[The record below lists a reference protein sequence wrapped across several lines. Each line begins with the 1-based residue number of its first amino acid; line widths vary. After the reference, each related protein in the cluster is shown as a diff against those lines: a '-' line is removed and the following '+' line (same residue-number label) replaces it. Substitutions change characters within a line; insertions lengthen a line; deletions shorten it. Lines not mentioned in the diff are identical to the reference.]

1 MAGIRELFDII
12 DADHAKHHASREY
25 TAEDARNTFL
35 QYVAQGRIYYYVGK
49 TIFLVDEHTDRPD
62 TMEFHSIN
70 AGGLKDLVDGID
82 SMLDQA
88 KRRFANA
95 VTYYDDES
103 LNGLGKFFKY
113 PITFAKVDEGED
125 RTYSATFHLRG

>member
-1 MAGIRELFDII
+1 MVGIQKLFDII
-12 DADHAKHHASREY
+12 DADHAKHHAAREY
-25 TAEDARNTFL
+25 SADDARNTFL

-49 TIFLVDEHTDRPD
+49 TIFLVDAHTDKPD

-70 AGGLKDLVDGID
+70 AGGLKDLVQGVDE
-82 SMLDQA
+82 MLDQA
-88 KRRFANA
+88 KKRFNDA
-95 VTYYDDES
+95 VTYYDEES

-113 PITFAKVDEGED
+113 PMTVEKVDEGED

>member
-1 MAGIRELFDII
+1 MAGIRELYDII
-12 DADHAKHHASREY
+12 EVDYAKHHADREY
-25 TAEDARNTFL
+25 TLDDAKNTFL
-35 QYVAQGRIYYYVGK
+35 QYIAQGRIYYYVGK
-49 TIFLVDEHTDRPD
+49 TIFLVDAQADKPD

-70 AGGLKDLVDGID
+70 AGGLKDLVDGIE

-88 KRRFANA
+88 KRRFSNA
-95 VTYYDDES
+95 VTYYDDPA

-113 PITFAKVDEGED
+113 PITFEKVDAGED